1 MGTEGRDIANP
12 AHQNGVPHRH
22 SERSEESR
30 SEESGSEESR
40 HHRHSERSEES
51 RSKESGVG
59 GFRRLGAEDAESRT
73 VAMDDELAGVPTLEE
88 IERHPMDNLLRT
100 ERLPHIWCPG
110 CGLGTALS
118 CFTSALMR
126 SGLDLDK
133 VAVVSGIGCTGRVAG
148 YLRLDGFHTT
158 HGRAIPFA
166 TGLKLANDDLKVV
179 VFSGDGDLIA
189 IGGNH
194 FIHAA
199 RRNMDITVI
208 CVNNF
213 NYGMTGGQMGPT
225 TPTNARTSTSPRGN
239 LEHPFNVPNL
249 AAAAGATYVAR
260 WTILHARRLE
270 KAIHKALLKPGFS
283 VVEIISPCPTLYGRF
298 NRRRYGTDMIE
309 YYHQKSV
316 VRHDAQ
322 PWEVD
327 IDLGGEII
335 CGEFVDVERPT
346 FQERLQEKFG
356 PLHPSDDLALLHRP
370 PVELEAHGGAELL
383 HAKLGPSEPETAA
396 GRPVAPV
403 SEVKC
408 LEGGPETLEVL
419 LCGFGGQGII
429 LSGKITGA
437 GATLYDGRQVTLT
450 QSYGPESRGGA
461 CSTALII
468 SDDPILYPHVTRPC
482 VVVAMSQES
491 YTTYHGRL
499 TEGGV
504 LLIDS
509 DLVEPDP
516 AAGQQVIPVPAT
528 RIAEHDLGRRIVANI
543 VMLGALTALT
553 GVVSEDAMRKAIL
566 DRVPKGTEE
575 LNMKAFQMGYDYG
588 QELLSR
594 GSNG

>member
-1 MGTEGRDIANP
+1 MRRGESAN
-12 AHQNGVPHRH
+12 ADLG
-22 SERSEESR
+22 SEREPTFGRGESSSDGLGPGDVQAR
-30 SEESGSEESR
+30 REAAQ
-40 HHRHSERSEES
+40 
-51 RSKESGVG
+51 G
-59 GFRRLGAEDAESRT
+59 GG
-73 VAMDDELAGVPTLEE
+73 DDLTGVPTLQE
-88 IERHPMDNLLRT
+88 IGRHPMDELLRT

-133 VAVVSGIGCTGRVAG
+133 VAIVSGIGCTGRVAG

-199 RRNMDITVI
+199 RRNMDITVV

-225 TPTNARTSTSPRGN
+225 TPTGARTSTSPRGN
-239 LEHPFNVPNL
+239 LEHPFNIPNL
-249 AAAAGATYVAR
+249 ASAAGATYVAR
-260 WTILHARRLE
+260 WTVLHARRLE
-270 KAIHKALLKPGFS
+270 RAIYRALRKPGFS
-283 VVEIISPCPTLYGRF
+283 VVEAISPCPTLYGRF
-298 NRRRYGTDMIE
+298 NRRKYGTDMIE
-309 YYHQKSV
+309 YYHQKAV
-316 VRHDAQ
+316 IRHGAK

-327 IDLGGEII
+327 IDLGGEIT
-335 CGEFVDVERPT
+335 CGEFVDIERPT
-346 FQERLQEKFG
+346 FQDGLREKFG
-356 PLHPSDDLALLHRP
+356 KLHPSDDLGLLHRP
-370 PVELEAHGGAELL
+370 PVELESHGGDVLTRVKLPPSLPQAEAARRPAVP
-383 HAKLGPSEPETAA
+383 HEP
-396 GRPVAPV
+396 PVNL
-403 SEVKC
+403 KRC
-408 LEGGPETLEVL
+408 LERTAGIVEVL

-437 GATLYDGRQVTLT
+437 GAALVDDREVTLT

-468 SDDPILYPHVTRPC
+468 SDEPILYPHVTQPC
-482 VVVAMSQES
+482 VIASMSQES
-491 YTTYHGRL
+491 YATYHGQL
-499 TEGGV
+499 AEGGV
-504 LLIDS
+504 LLIDA

-516 AAGQQVIPVPAT
+516 AAGQQVVRIPAT

-543 VMLGALTALT
+543 VMLGALTAVT
-553 GVVSEDAMRKAIL
+553 EVVSVEGMRKAIL

-575 LNMKAFQMGYDYG
+575 LNMTAFQMGYDYG
-588 QELLSR
+588 QGLLAAQSD
-594 GSNG
+594 SVL